1 MERQLV
7 QKTFT
12 IDNTS
17 FDCWMINIKHK
28 FWFKAHDAAVFLDY
42 KDPDQAIR
50 KNVPLEARKQWD
62 KFEPRLRDGVLLPP
76 NWHPHTVFISE
87 GGLYRLICKSTKPAV
102 VKFEKWVFD
111 EVLPTLRETGIY
123 AMNQQ
128 VQFLT
133 DQVQQLEER
142 VAVMTVKDKTKH
154 VFQLYRNV
162 LEPNEYLFIRV
173 QGRYLR
179 KAMEAVD
186 PEIYEMLLNEVNV
199 PNSMNILNR
208 LKEKLVKLHISFRA
222 TKNKLSVDADV
233 LEMVENL
240 LQEHLS

>member
-1 MERQLV
+1 MVEQLV
-7 QKTFT
+7 QKQFAL
-12 IDNTS
+12 DNIS
-17 FDCWMINIKHK
+17 FDCWMINIIHK
-28 FWFKAHDAAVFLDY
+28 FWFKAHGIAVFLDY
-42 KDPDQAIR
+42 KNPNQSIR
-50 KNVPLEARKQWD
+50 KNIPSEARKQWGEL
-62 KFEPRLRDGVLLPP
+62 EPALGELVPTP
-76 NWHPHTVFISE
+76 SNWKPHTILTSE
-87 GGLYRLICKSTKPAV
+87 GGLYRLICKSTKPVA

-111 EVLPTLRETGIY
+111 EVLRTLRQTGTY
-123 AMNQQ
+123 TMNQQ
-128 VQFLT
+128 IQFLT
-133 DQVQQLEER
+133 EQVQQLEER

-154 VFQLYRNV
+154 VFRLYRNV